1 MKIRA
6 EPRGSFILQKIAPA
20 QYRRKEERTVKNK
33 INVLKNLRGG

>member
-20 QYRRKEERTVKNK
+20 QHRRKEKNNERK
-33 INVLKNLRGG
+33 LY